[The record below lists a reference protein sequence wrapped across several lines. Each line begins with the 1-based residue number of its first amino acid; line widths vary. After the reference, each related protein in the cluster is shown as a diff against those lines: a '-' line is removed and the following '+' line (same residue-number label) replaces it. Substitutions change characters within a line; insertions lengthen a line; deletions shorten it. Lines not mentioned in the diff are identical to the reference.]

1 MSESTWF
8 FEQPSV
14 VICTV
19 GVAIPVRLPPA
30 PQDVPTVHGMWHLTH
45 MAEGSGPL
53 EPVNEQVA
61 VTLSNDEGRIAG
73 SAGCNRYFAAGSFD
87 EPPTMY
93 ATTMMMC
100 PEEVMAV
107 ERAYLAAL
115 TSCTRLVEDQG
126 ALRGEADDG
135 TTLLVW
141 MSRPT

>member
-1 MSESTWF
+1 
-8 FEQPSV
+8 
-14 VICTV
+14 
-19 GVAIPVRLPPA
+19 
-30 PQDVPTVHGMWHLTH
+30 MWHLTH
-45 MAEGSGPL
+45 IAEPSGLL
-53 EPVNEQVA
+53 ERVNERVD
-61 VTLSNDEGRIAG
+61 VTLSVDEGRVAG

-115 TSCTRLVEDQG
+115 TSCTRLLEDDG
-126 ALRGEADDG
+126 TLRGEADDG

-141 MSRPT
+141 TSRPT